1 MYSEIDKNVSKYV
14 SFTKEELSIFHSF
27 LEIKTFSKKEYL
39 LQEGDICD
47 FEAFVIKGCLRKF
60 YINEDGNEV
69 IVQFAIED
77 SWISDIASFSD
88 HKPSLFFIETLEDC
102 ELFIFTPAKK
112 EALLSKVPKFE
123 RVFRILVQRNLSV
136 TQNRLVNTIVH
147 TAPERYLDFLER
159 YPTLPQRVAQHYIAS
174 YLGISAEFLSKVRK
188 RLTKF

>member
-14 SFTKEELSIFHSF
+14 SFTKEELSIFHSV
-27 LEIKTFSKKEYL
+27 LEIKTISKKEYL

-47 FEAFVIKGCLRKF
+47 FEAFVVKGCLRKF

-77 SWISDIASFSD
+77 SWISDIASFCD
-88 HKPSLFFIETLEDC
+88 RKPSLFFIETLEDC
-102 ELFIFTPAKK
+102 ELLIFTPKNK
-112 EALLSKVPKFE
+112 EALLSQVPKFE

-147 TAPERYLDFLER
+147 TAPERYLDFLEH
-159 YPTLPQRVAQHYIAS
+159 YPTLSQRVAQHYIAS

-188 RLTKF
+188 RLPKF